1 MKAKSIL
8 KWFAIPI
15 VMALTAGVG
24 LTGCGSS
31 IPTTT
36 TNNPPTTTPEGTTT
50 AGTQALAPFPATPV
64 ALNGSG
70 ATFPAVLYTK
80 WFDVFNQK
88 YNVKINYQAVGSGSG
103 ISAITGLTVDFGASD
118 GIMTD
123 AQVTAA
129 TAAGG
134 PILHIPMT
142 SGSVVLTYNLT
153 GIKSGDLKLSGDVL
167 ANIFLKNIKKWN
179 DPAIV
184 VLNPTLILPNA
195 DITVVHRS
203 DSSGTTN
210 IFTNYLSKVSTDWSI
225 KIGSANSVNWPGDL
239 GASGN
244 AGLAAQVQQIPNSL
258 GYVELIY
265 ALQNNMSFA
274 QMKNKSGN
282 FIIPSLASTSAAAQG
297 ITLPDDMK
305 IMITDSANATAYPIA
320 GFTWILVYQ
329 NQTNKDKGAELVNFL
344 WWALHDG
351 ATYEADL
358 SYAAIPA
365 DAVKKAEALIK
376 SIKYQGQPILP
387 YGNPVIAAVIRWK
400 MSPYHGF

>member
-1 MKAKSIL
+1 LKAKSIL
-8 KWFAIPI
+8 KWLAVPMIL
-15 VMALTAGVG
+15 ALTAGIG
-24 LTGCGSS
+24 LTGCGSDNPATTTTN
-31 IPTTT
+31 PTTT
-36 TNNPPTTTPEGTTT
+36 TPAGTT
-50 AGTQALAPFPATPV
+50 AQALAPFPATPV

-80 WFDVFNQK
+80 WFDVFKTK
-88 YNVKINYQAVGSGSG
+88 YNVPINYQAVGSGSG
-103 ISAITGLTVDFGASD
+103 ITAITGLTVDFGASD

-142 SGSVVLTYNLT
+142 SGSVVVTYNLA

-184 VLNPTLILPNA
+184 ALNPTLTLPSA

-203 DSSGTTN
+203 DGSGTTN
-210 IFTNYLSKVSTDWSI
+210 IFTNYLAKVSSEWST
-225 KIGSANSVNWPGDL
+225 KVGSTNSVNWPGDI

-244 AGLAAQVQQIPNSL
+244 AGVAAQVQQIPNSI

-265 ALQNNMSFA
+265 ALQNNMAFA
-274 QMKNKSGN
+274 QLKNKSGN
-282 FIIPSLASTSAAAQG
+282 FITPSLASTTAAAQG

-305 IMITDSANATAYPIA
+305 IMITDSANAQAYPIA

-329 NQTNKDKGAELVNFL
+329 NQANKDKGTELVNFL

-351 ATYEADL
+351 AAYEADL
-358 SYAAIPA
+358 QFAAIPA
-365 DAVKKAEALIK
+365 DAVKKAEVLIK
-376 SIKYQGQPILP
+376 SIKYQGQSILP
-387 YGNPVIAAVIRWK
+387 
-400 MSPYHGF
+400 

>member
-1 MKAKSIL
+1 MKSESFL
-8 KWFAIPI
+8 KWLALPI
-15 VMALTAGVG
+15 ALALAVGVG

-31 IPTTT
+31 TPTTT
-36 TNNPPTTTPEGTTT
+36 TTSPPITTTSMPPTSGS
-50 AGTQALAPFPATPV
+50 TQALAPFPATPV

-70 ATFPAVLYTK
+70 ATFPDSLYTK

-88 YNVKINYQAVGSGSG
+88 YNVKINYQSVGSGTG
-103 ISAITGLTVDFGASD
+103 ITNVIGLTTDFGASD

-123 AQVTAA
+123 TQVAAA

-142 SGSVVLTYNLT
+142 NGSVALTYNLA
-153 GIKSGDLKLSGDVL
+153 GLKSGDLKLSGDVL
-167 ANIFLKNIKKWN
+167 ANIFLKTVKRWN
-179 DPAIV
+179 DPSIV
-184 VLNPTLILPNA
+184 ALNPGLTLPNA

-210 IFTNYLSKVSTDWSI
+210 IFTNYLAKVSPAWSTQ
-225 KIGSANSVNWPGDL
+225 IGSANSVNWPGDT

-244 AGLAAQVQQIPNSL
+244 AGVAAQVQQIPNSI

-265 ALQNNMSFA
+265 ALQNNMGVA
-274 QMKNKSGN
+274 QLKNKAGN
-282 FIIPSLASTSAAAQG
+282 FITPSLASTTVAAQG

-305 IMITDSANATAYPIA
+305 VMITDSANATSYSIA

-351 ATYEADL
+351 TSYEADL

-365 DAVKKAEALIK
+365 DAVKKAEVLIK
-376 SIKYQGQPILP
+376 SIKYQGQSILP
-387 YGNPVIAAVIRWK
+387 
-400 MSPYHGF
+400 